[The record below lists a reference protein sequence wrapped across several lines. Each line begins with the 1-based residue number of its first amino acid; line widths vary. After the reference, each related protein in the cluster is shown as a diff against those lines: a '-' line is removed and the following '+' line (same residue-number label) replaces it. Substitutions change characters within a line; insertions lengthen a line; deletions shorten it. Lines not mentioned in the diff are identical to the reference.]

1 VFACMFMGLAL
12 SPWRLVVNR
21 ATRFLGKI
29 SYSVYLVHTTV
40 IFFLAPVYHWIYRHA
55 PSLTACFLASLA
67 LTLLL
72 VLPLS
77 WLTYRFVE
85 EPGIRLGK
93 RISRRLADR
102 AAQARA
108 SVDAG

>member
-1 VFACMFMGLAL
+1 
-12 SPWRLVVNR
+12 
-21 ATRFLGKI
+21 
-29 SYSVYLVHTTV
+29 
-40 IFFLAPVYHWIYRHA
+40 
-55 PSLTACFLASLA
+55 
-67 LTLLL
+67 

-108 SVDAG
+108 SVGPG